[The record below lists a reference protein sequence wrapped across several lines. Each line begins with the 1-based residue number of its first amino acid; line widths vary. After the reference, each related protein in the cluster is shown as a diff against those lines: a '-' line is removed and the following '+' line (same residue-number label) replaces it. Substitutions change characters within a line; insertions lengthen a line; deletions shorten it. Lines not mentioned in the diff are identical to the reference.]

1 MIQVISLSLLS
12 SIPMNNANT
21 VSVMCPEDDAQL
33 ETAENPDLRDV
44 TSTARL
50 FNFRRPVYMTTQVWK
65 DCVDLGSAEERSF
78 DELTVLQ
85 RLRHVLFM
93 AASALHGRSE
103 DLQYDF
109 RVYRVPNEAVVG
121 RRQPEPVTL
130 NLIAYRDKH
139 NRPVITI
146 RFPAV

>member
-1 MIQVISLSLLS
+1 MY
-12 SIPMNNANT
+12 
-21 VSVMCPEDDAQL
+21 PEDDYQL

-50 FNFRRPVYMTTQVWK
+50 FNFRRPVYMTLDVWK
-65 DCVDLGSAEERSF
+65 DCVDIGNAEDKSF

-93 AASALHGRSE
+93 AASVLHGRSE

-109 RVYRVPNEAVVG
+109 RVYRVPNEAADG
-121 RRQPEPVTL
+121 RRQPEPVSL
-130 NLIAYRDKH
+130 KLMAHRDRH

-146 RFPAV
+146 QFPNK

>member
-1 MIQVISLSLLS
+1 
-12 SIPMNNANT
+12 MNNTEIVAA
-21 VSVMCPEDDAQL
+21 MYPEDEYKL
-33 ETAENPDLRDV
+33 ETAANPDLRDV

-50 FNFRRPVYMTTQVWK
+50 FNFRRPVYVTMKVWK
-65 DCVDLGSAEERSF
+65 DCVDLGSVEEKSF
-78 DELTVLQ
+78 DELAVLQ

-109 RVYRVPNEAVVG
+109 RVYRVPNEAVAG

-130 NLIAYRDKH
+130 NLIAHRDKH
-139 NRPVITI
+139 NHPVITI
-146 RFPAV
+146 RFPDE

>member
-1 MIQVISLSLLS
+1 
-12 SIPMNNANT
+12 MNNANT
-21 VSVMCPEDDAQL
+21 VVRMYPEDENQL
-33 ETAENPDLRDV
+33 VAAENPDLRDV

-50 FNFRRPVYMTTQVWK
+50 FNFRRPVYMTMRVWK
-65 DCVDLGSAEERSF
+65 DCVDLSSAEEKSF
-78 DELTVLQ
+78 DELAVLQ

-109 RVYRVPNEAVVG
+109 RVYRVPNEAAAG

-130 NLIAYRDKH
+130 NLIAHRDQH
-139 NRPVITI
+139 NCPVITI
-146 RFPAV
+146 RFPGE

>member
-1 MIQVISLSLLS
+1 
-12 SIPMNNANT
+12 MNNTNT
-21 VSVMCPEDDAQL
+21 VSAMYPEDDYQL

-50 FNFRRPVYMTTQVWK
+50 FNFRRPVYMSVSVWK
-65 DCVDLGSAEERSF
+65 DCVDLGNAEDKSF

-109 RVYRVPNEAVVG
+109 RVYRVPNAAVDG
-121 RRQPEPVTL
+121 RRQPEPVML
-130 NLIAYRDKH
+130 SLVAHRDRH

-146 RFPAV
+146 RFPGE

>member
-1 MIQVISLSLLS
+1 MFS
-12 SIPMNNANT
+12 
-21 VSVMCPEDDAQL
+21 EDDYQL
-33 ETAENPDLRDV
+33 ETADNPDLRDV

-50 FNFRRPVYMTTQVWK
+50 FNFRRPVYMTVPVWK
-65 DCVDLGSAEERSF
+65 DCVDLSNADDKSF

-109 RVYRVPNEAVVG
+109 RVYRVPNEAVDG

-130 NLIAYRDKH
+130 NLQAHRDRF

-146 RFPAV
+146 RFPE

>member
-1 MIQVISLSLLS
+1 MY
-12 SIPMNNANT
+12 
-21 VSVMCPEDDAQL
+21 PEDDYQL

-50 FNFRRPVYMTTQVWK
+50 FNFRRPVYMTLDVWK
-65 DCVDLGSAEERSF
+65 DCVDIGNAEDKSF

-93 AASALHGRSE
+93 AASVLHGRSE

-109 RVYRVPNEAVVG
+109 RVYRVPNEAVDG
-121 RRQPEPVTL
+121 RRQPEPVSL
-130 NLIAYRDKH
+130 KLMAHRDRH

-146 RFPAV
+146 QFPNK

>member
-1 MIQVISLSLLS
+1 
-12 SIPMNNANT
+12 MNNTDT
-21 VSVMCPEDDAQL
+21 VVAMYPEDEYQIQA
-33 ETAENPDLRDV
+33 AENPDLRDV

-50 FNFRRPVYMTTQVWK
+50 FNFRRPVYMTVRAWR
-65 DCVDLGSAEERSF
+65 DCVDMCPAEEKSF
-78 DELTVLQ
+78 DELAVLQ

-109 RVYRVPNEAVVG
+109 RVYRVPNEAAAG

-130 NLIAYRDKH
+130 NLVAHRDQH

-146 RFPAV
+146 RFPDE

>member
-1 MIQVISLSLLS
+1 
-12 SIPMNNANT
+12 MNNSNT
-21 VSVMCPEDDAQL
+21 VAIMFPEDDYQL
-33 ETAENPDLRDV
+33 EAAEHPGLRDV

-50 FNFRRPVYMTTQVWK
+50 FNFRRPVYMTLRVWQ
-65 DCVDLGSAEERSF
+65 DCVDLGPAEEKSF
-78 DELTVLQ
+78 DELAVLQ

-109 RVYRVPNEAVVG
+109 RVYRVPNEAAVG

-130 NLIAYRDKH
+130 NLTAHRDQH

-146 RFPAV
+146 RFPDE

>member
-1 MIQVISLSLLS
+1 MIQVISLLLLS
-12 SIPMNNANT
+12 STRMNRTNT
-21 VSVMCPEDDAQL
+21 VSAMHSDDDCQL
-33 ETAENPDLRDV
+33 VTAENPDLRDV

-50 FNFRRPVYMTTQVWK
+50 FNFRRPVYMTTEVWK
-65 DCVDLGSAEERSF
+65 DCVDLSAAEEKSF

-109 RVYRVPNEAVVG
+109 RVYRVPNEAVAG

-130 NLIAYRDKH
+130 NLTAHRDKH

-146 RFPAV
+146 RFPDA